1 MVRCRAQRWQND
13 EGMSVHSRGEFD
25 EDPFIFLIDN
35 ETVVHCYFCGVFGAV
50 EFPELLG
57 IEVGDSSEG
66 NVHGDDLVEGEG
78 GSGTGVRFS
87 EPHRYVADAGL
98 DEVAGN

>member
-13 EGMSVHSRGEFD
+13 EGMLVHPRGEFD
-25 EDPFIFLIDN
+25 EDSFFFFIDN
-35 ETVVHCYFCGVFGAV
+35 ETVVHCCFCGVLGAV

-66 NVHGDDLVEGEG
+66 NVHGNDLVEGEG
-78 GSGTGVRFS
+78 AAGTDIRSF
-87 EPHRYVADAGL
+87 
-98 DEVAGN
+98 